1 MMKSI
6 AILGSTGS
14 IGKQALEVIGENPEA
29 FRVEVLTAQNN
40 ASLLIDQA
48 KRYRPNAV
56 VIGNPEKYQEVNSAL
71 GSMDIKTYAGAE
83 SLEQIVEMNSI
94 DVVLVALVGF
104 AGLMPSLNALK
115 HHKPLAIANK
125 ESLVVAGDLVTHA
138 ARENQ
143 VPLLPV
149 DSEHSAIFQC
159 LAGEYQNP
167 VEKIYLTASG
177 GPFHF
182 YSQAELKHVSRAQA
196 LKHPNWT
203 MGDKI
208 TIDSATMMNKGLEVI
223 EARWLFNLKPE
234 QIDIIVHPQSVIHS
248 MVQFTDGSMK
258 AQMGLPDM
266 KIPIQYAFTFP
277 ERLSN
282 TFQRFDFTDYSTLT
296 FQKPDFDKFAGL
308 SLSYEALRLGG
319 NMPCV
324 LNAANETAVE
334 AFLEGKIGFLDVYK
348 IIEQSM
354 QKVHFIAEPQIDD
367 YCLTDKETRKVAA
380 SLI

>member
-1 MMKSI
+1 MKSI

-14 IGKQALEVIGENPEA
+14 IGKQALEVIGENPES

-40 ASLLIDQA
+40 AALLIAQA
-48 KRYRPNAV
+48 KKYKPNAV
-56 VIGNPEKYQEVNSAL
+56 VIGNADKYQEVNRALSAL
-71 GSMDIKTYAGAE
+71 DIKIYAGAE

-104 AGLMPSLNALK
+104 AGLMPALNALK
-115 HHKPLAIANK
+115 HKKPLAIANK

-138 ARENQ
+138 AKQNQ
-143 VPLLPV
+143 VPILPV

-159 LAGEYQNP
+159 LAGEGHNP

-182 YSQAELKHVSRAQA
+182 YSKKQLKHVSREQA
-196 LKHPNWT
+196 LDHPNWS

-223 EARWLFNLKPE
+223 EARWLFDLKPE

-248 MVQFTDGSMK
+248 MVQFSDGSMK

-277 ERLSN
+277 GRLHNS
-282 TFQRFDFTDYSTLT
+282 FKRFDFTDYPTLT
-296 FQKPDFDKFAGL
+296 FQKPDFDKFAGIL
-308 SLSYEALRLGG
+308 LAYEALKKGG

-324 LNAANETAVE
+324 LNAANETAVD
-334 AFLEGKIGFLDVYK
+334 AFLKGEIGFPDIYA

-354 QKVHFIAEPQIDD
+354 QKVHFIADPQIDD

>member
-1 MMKSI
+1 MKSI

-14 IGKQALEVIGENPEA
+14 IGKQALEVIRENPES

-40 ASLLIDQA
+40 VALLIDQA
-48 KRYRPNAV
+48 KEYKPNAV
-56 VIGNPEKYQEVNSAL
+56 VIGNPDKYQEVNRAL
-71 GSMDIKTYAGAE
+71 SFLDIKTYAGAE

-125 ESLVVAGDLVTHA
+125 ESLVVAGELVTQTA
-138 ARENQ
+138 KQNR
-143 VPLLPV
+143 VPILPV

-159 LAGEYQNP
+159 LAGESHNP

-182 YSQAELKHVSRAQA
+182 YSKAQLKHVSREQA
-196 LKHPNWT
+196 LEHPNWS

-223 EARWLFNLKPE
+223 EARWLFDLKPE

-248 MVQFTDGSMK
+248 MVQFSDGSIK

-277 ERLSN
+277 ERLCN
-282 TFQRFDFTDYSTLT
+282 TFQRFDFTEYPTLT
-296 FQKPDFDKFAGL
+296 FQKPDFDKFAGIL
-308 SLSYEALRLGG
+308 LAYEALKKGG

-324 LNAANETAVE
+324 MNAANETAVN
-334 AFLEGKIGFLDVYK
+334 AFLKGEIRFMDIYA

-354 QKVHFIAEPQIDD
+354 QKVHFIADPQIDD

-380 SLI
+380 SFI

>member
-14 IGKQALEVIGENPEA
+14 IGKQALEVVHENPEA

-40 ASLLIDQA
+40 AALLVDQA
-48 KRYRPNAV
+48 KKYKPNAV
-56 VIGNPEKYQEVNSAL
+56 VIGNPDKYQEVSRAL
-71 GSMDIKTYAGAE
+71 WSFDIKTYAGTE
-83 SLEQIVEMNSI
+83 SLEQVVEMNSI

-115 HHKPLAIANK
+115 RRKPLAIANK
-125 ESLVVAGDLVTHA
+125 ESLVVAGDLVTQA
-138 ARENQ
+138 AKQNQ

-159 LAGEYQNP
+159 LAGEYHNP

-182 YSQAELKHVSRAQA
+182 YSKAEMKNVTRKQA
-196 LKHPNWT
+196 LTHPNWN

-223 EARWLFNLKPE
+223 EARWLFDLKPE

-282 TFQRFDFTDYSTLT
+282 SFQRFNFTDYPTLT

-308 SLSYEALRLGG
+308 SLSYEALRKGG

-324 LNAANETAVE
+324 LNAANETAVK

-354 QKVHFIAEPQIDD
+354 QKVHFIAEPQIDE

>member
-14 IGKQALEVIGENPEA
+14 IGKQALEVVHENPEA

-40 ASLLIDQA
+40 AALLVDQA
-48 KRYRPNAV
+48 KKYKPNAV
-56 VIGNPEKYQEVNSAL
+56 VIGNPDKYQEVSRAL
-71 GSMDIKTYAGAE
+71 WSFDIKTYAGTE
-83 SLEQIVEMNSI
+83 SLEQVVEMNSI

-115 HHKPLAIANK
+115 HRKSLAIANK
-125 ESLVVAGDLVTHA
+125 ESLVVAGDLVTQA
-138 ARENQ
+138 AKQNQ

-159 LAGEYQNP
+159 LAGEYHNP

-182 YSQAELKHVSRAQA
+182 YSKAEMKNVTRKQA
-196 LKHPNWT
+196 LTHPNWN

-223 EARWLFNLKPE
+223 EARWLFDLKPE

-282 TFQRFDFTDYSTLT
+282 SFQRFNFTDYPTLT

-308 SLSYEALRLGG
+308 SLSYEALRKGG

-324 LNAANETAVE
+324 LNAANETAVK

-354 QKVHFIAEPQIDD
+354 QKVHFIAEPQIDE

>member
-14 IGKQALEVIGENPEA
+14 IGKQALEVVHENPEA

-40 ASLLIDQA
+40 AALLVDQA
-48 KRYRPNAV
+48 KKYKPNAV
-56 VIGNPEKYQEVNSAL
+56 VIGNPDKYQEVSRAL
-71 GSMDIKTYAGAE
+71 WSFDIKTYAGTE
-83 SLEQIVEMNSI
+83 SLEQVVEMNSI

-115 HHKPLAIANK
+115 HRKPLAIANK
-125 ESLVVAGDLVTHA
+125 ESLVVAGDLVTQA
-138 ARENQ
+138 AKQNQ

-159 LAGEYQNP
+159 LAGEYHNP

-182 YSQAELKHVSRAQA
+182 YSKAEMKNVTRKQA
-196 LKHPNWT
+196 LTHPNWN

-223 EARWLFNLKPE
+223 EARWLFDLKPE

-282 TFQRFDFTDYSTLT
+282 SFQRFNFTDYPTLT

-308 SLSYEALRLGG
+308 SLSYEALRKGG

-324 LNAANETAVE
+324 LNAANETAVK

-354 QKVHFIAEPQIDD
+354 QKVHFIAEPQIDE